1 MTWLLLLACRAEPDG
16 LAVGPLVL
24 PAAEH
29 ASRASTDD
37 WRVFADPTSVPEG
50 AALDRCKAG
59 EAVRHDFAVS
69 EVREDGVRLS
79 GRSVPEDLVPDA
91 LMAMSEA
98 TRTAADAGCKLSEP
112 GGLLL
117 AVDER
122 TSYARVMGL
131 VYVAARA
138 GFTRFDILVED
149 ATPDAPP
156 AKAATDTQTLL
167 VGPTTWNLSGVDV
180 APDAVAEALPPEP
193 RDSIVAV
200 GDDVPWRDV
209 IRAHDLLAG
218 KGSRVIYGL
227 GDDLE
232 AGPFATSDR
241 AAAERRLTGE
251 IAVLPIYVPRADERW
266 AAPPEPEP
274 LAPP

>member
-1 MTWLLLLACRAEPDG
+1 MIWMLLFACGSEPDG
-16 LAVGPLVL
+16 LSVGPLVL

-29 ASRASTDD
+29 ASKASTDD
-37 WRVFADPTSVPEG
+37 WRVFADPTRAPEG

-59 EAVRHDFAVS
+59 EAVRHDLAVL
-69 EVREDGVRLS
+69 EVREDGVRLA
-79 GRSVPEDLVPDA
+79 GRPIPEDLVPDA
-91 LMAMSEA
+91 LTAMSEA

-122 TSYARVMGL
+122 ASYARVMGL

-138 GFTRFDILVED
+138 GFTRFDIVVED
-149 ATPDAPP
+149 ATPDTPH
-156 AKAATDTQTLL
+156 AKAGAATQTLL
-167 VGPTTWNLSGVDV
+167 VGPTTWNLSGTDL
-180 APDAVAEALPPEP
+180 APDAVAKALPPEP
-193 RDSIVAV
+193 RDTVVAV

-218 KGSRVIYGL
+218 KGSRVVYGL

-232 AGPFATSDR
+232 AAPFATSSR
-241 AAAERRLTGE
+241 EASERRLSGE
-251 IAVLPIYVPRADERW
+251 IAVLPIFVPRSADLGLT
-266 AAPPEPEP
+266 PPEPGP
-274 LAPP
+274 FASP